1 MWKHMV
7 LKTVGKKIFRTST
20 TVLRR
25 YIRLVMVL
33 GIA

>member
-1 MWKHMV
+1 VWKHGDH
-7 LKTVGKKIFRTST
+7 KTVGKEIFRTST

-25 YIRLVMVL
+25 YLSLVMVL